1 MESIFLQTE
10 LVPDGRG
17 SECYRLNASWA
28 FSTSY
33 FVHFHY
39 FARFFS
45 AGVILGRY
53 KFPVCVCVGGV
64 WQFIA
69 PAFAFQVASSQH
81 APEDSWVGWCD

>member
-64 WQFIA
+64 GGG
-69 PAFAFQVASSQH
+69 VGSS
-81 APEDSWVGWCD
+81 